1 VDFKVPYALAMS
13 ERDPKGFNELSRS
26 GKLEQHLQEVSLR
39 AHQMLKDL
47 LADKPR
53 DRHGLVSQ
61 ADEAAAEEVVMATLI
76 EFPTPEKDQNPEPPD
91 DLTQKR

>member
-61 ADEAAAEEVVMATLI
+61 ADVAASEEVVMATLI